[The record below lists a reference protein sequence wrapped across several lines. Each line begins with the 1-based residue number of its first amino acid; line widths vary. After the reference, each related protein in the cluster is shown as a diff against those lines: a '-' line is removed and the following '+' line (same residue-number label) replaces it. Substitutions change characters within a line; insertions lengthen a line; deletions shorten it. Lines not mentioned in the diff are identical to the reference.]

1 MHVRSFPFRVC
12 FVLPLLVIAISA
24 VAQEPAGEFQC
35 RHQAVSDG
43 SAYPQPV
50 AYLWL
55 HADGHYELLDLTTTK
70 GKTSGHYSYDLANH
84 EIDWKSGDLSKLAGH
99 YLPTASLTMLNTKK
113 DPAGHVDGTLPCVRI
128 PSPQ

>member
-1 MHVRSFPFRVC
+1 M
-12 FVLPLLVIAISA
+12 SA
-24 VAQEPAGEFQC
+24 VAQEPIGEFQC

-55 HADGHYELLDLTTTK
+55 WADEHYELLDLTTTK
-70 GKTSGHYSYDLANH
+70 GKTSGRYSYDSGKR

-99 YLPTASLTMLNTKK
+99 YLPAASLVMLNTKK
-113 DPAGHVDGTLPCVRI
+113 DPGGPVDGTLPCIRI
-128 PSPQ
+128 PSSQ